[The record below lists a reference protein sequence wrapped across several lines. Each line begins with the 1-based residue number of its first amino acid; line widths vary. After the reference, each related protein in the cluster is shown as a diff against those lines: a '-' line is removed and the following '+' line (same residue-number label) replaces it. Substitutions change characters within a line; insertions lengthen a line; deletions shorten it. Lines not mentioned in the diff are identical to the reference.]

1 MTKTILISNGE
12 LSHHGILGQKWG
24 VRRYQ
29 NKDGTLTAAGKR
41 RLDGKVSYDEQGRL
55 SSERDKN
62 NAKGYIH
69 ANVAADYKNLN
80 TGLKAGSDMAGKAG
94 NIAAKSAERD
104 RSKARREMDLSNMS
118 DQELQAAVNRL
129 NMERN
134 YKALSTESIASGKDY
149 ASSILSTAG
158 DVIAIGASVA
168 SIAMAI
174 HTIRS

>member
-1 MTKTILISNGE
+1 MTRTISRDE
-12 LSHHGILGQKWG
+12 LTHHGILGQKWG

-29 NKDGTLTAAGKR
+29 NADGSLTAAGKR
-41 RLDGKVSYDEQGRL
+41 RLDGKVNYDAQGRL
-55 SSERDKN
+55 STDRDKN
-62 NAKGYIH
+62 NAKGYVH

-94 NIAAKSAERD
+94 NIAAKSADRD
-104 RSKARREMDLSNMS
+104 RKKAAREMDLSKMS

-134 YKALSTESIASGKDY
+134 YKALSTENIASGKDY
-149 ASSILSTAG
+149 AASILSTAG
-158 DVIAIGASVA
+158 DVIAIGAGVA

-174 HTIRS
+174 HSIRS